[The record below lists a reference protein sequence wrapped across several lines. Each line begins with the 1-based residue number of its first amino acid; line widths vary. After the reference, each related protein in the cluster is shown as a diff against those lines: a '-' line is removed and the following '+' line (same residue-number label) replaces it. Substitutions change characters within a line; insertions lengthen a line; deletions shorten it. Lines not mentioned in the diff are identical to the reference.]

1 MCVIDIVINMLD
13 KNDLIEDVENE
24 EELLVDKINENDAFI
39 IVDHPNAECINIH
52 GLLVSYEAIRT
63 ISNNINKPFIQMYCH
78 PGILTKKKVVN

>member
-24 EELLVDKINENDAFI
+24 EELLVDKINE
-39 IVDHPNAECINIH
+39 NAECINIH